1 MPRKAVPPMRGFLLL
16 LAFAA
21 GLAGGLAQAAGHGPE
36 RVRVGYFPQWPTP
49 SQFSQIKQT
58 YDYALR
64 VEVAWLPFTDGDEL
78 NAALAAGEID
88 IAYAH
93 GQVPFV
99 VGVSRGLELTGVG
112 IAVGYSGDDN
122 CILRTPGAV
131 GRDITEMLIGGKVAV
146 EAGGITHFRL
156 LRMLDRLGVDASQVE
171 IVAVERG
178 ADAAAALRRGE
189 VVMACAYGAAL
200 RSMQDLGAPLM
211 RAAELEAMGL
221 KVFDLVTVRTEFMR
235 AHPDLVQ
242 AFMDV
247 TEATNVQWR
256 KDPTPMTAAIAR
268 AAGMD
273 PDSARQTLSRFDF
286 PPAAEQKSEAWLGAA
301 VPAYLKEIADF
312 FVAQGRLP
320 EALDSYEPFVTT
332 RFLR

>member
-1 MPRKAVPPMRGFLLL
+1 MPHNAVPMKRGLFLLVA
-16 LAFAA
+16 LAVGVVGA
-21 GLAGGLAQAAGHGPE
+21 LAHAAGHRPDP
-36 RVRVGYFPQWPTP
+36 VRVGYFPQWPTP

-58 YDYALR
+58 YDHALG
-64 VEVAWLPFTDGDEL
+64 VGVAWVPFDNGDEL

-88 IAYAH
+88 IAHAH

-112 IAVGYSGDDN
+112 IAVGYNGDDN
-122 CILRTPGAV
+122 CILRATGGV
-131 GRDITEMLIGGKVAV
+131 GRDLNELLTGGKVATV
-146 EAGGITHFRL
+146 TGGVTHFRL
-156 LRMLDRLGVDASQVE
+156 LRMLERLGVDASQVE

-178 ADAAAALRRGE
+178 ADAAAALRRGD
-189 VVMACAYGAAL
+189 VVMACASGDAL
-200 RSMQDLGAPLM
+200 RAMQDLGAPLM
-211 RAAELEAMGL
+211 SAAELDAMGL
-221 KVFDLVTVRTEFMR
+221 KVFDLVSVRTEFMR
-235 AHPDLVQ
+235 EHPNLVQ

-256 KDPTPMTAAIAR
+256 KEPAPMTAAIAR

-273 PDSARQTLSRFDF
+273 PASVRQTLARFDF
-286 PPAAEQKSEAWLGAA
+286 PPAAEQKSDAWLGAA
-301 VPAYLKEIADF
+301 VPAYFKEIAEF

-320 EALDSYEPFVTT
+320 QALDSYEPFVTT